1 MKLRSPLALLL
12 AGLIIFLPACNK
24 TPAETT
30 TTATTTTSPKEEV
43 VEPLSKREPTGGVF
57 AEYFKGK
64 ACDTFVGSKIVTE
77 IDFEFGN
84 GTAPYKGV
92 SRTNYSIR
100 FSGQILAPQSGEYTF
115 TTAADDGAILT
126 IGDNVVIS
134 DPGPHLLEEHS
145 GKITLEKGK
154 YYPFTLEYYNG
165 ELGGSIWLGWELPD
179 GKSSLVPTENL
190 FLPAHFANVHLIESA
205 GKLEAI
211 AAPINFEGEG
221 TLIVEQVTDGKV
233 TKRSETPLSGNKKV
247 TCTLENLA
255 VGEIVRTYIVNGGNE
270 MISALTQKRFGVDH
284 EIVVDPATQTGTI
297 SDLLIGA
304 CMEDVNHELY
314 GGIWSQMIF
323 GEKFAEPAKN
333 STLSG
338 EFDISDGTFSATVKD
353 GSPALKVERGENG
366 PKLTFQ
372 NTSSTTGSASMEML
386 LDGDGPVGFIIKG
399 SNLRPGADNF
409 YGYEVALGNNFLR
422 LAKHENNYTLLKEVA
437 VNAPRGSWATLLVEY
452 TADTITISVNG
463 EVAISYTDSNPIRTG
478 SVGLRAWNAAGYFRN
493 IKVATDGGEE
503 REIGYGAKEAAL
515 VVSGCWDITLDN
527 GAVGSAA
534 IDQSKLYNGQQT
546 QKLTYTG
553 GNGALTLSNR
563 GLNRM
568 GMSFVEGKD
577 YEGYLYVSAKADTT
591 LTLSLRSADGSKVYA
606 TTTVDVKAGD
616 FAKYSFTMIPNSTDD
631 NGSFAISLTS
641 PAEINIGYAYLQPGE
656 WARYKGLPVRKDV
669 VEGMEAIGLKVLR
682 FGGCMANAADYKWK
696 SMVGAPEDRPTYKG
710 WWYTY
715 SSFGFGIV
723 EFMDL
728 CEAMGIYYIPD
739 FNAYESPEDMADF
752 VRFAL
757 GTDENDPWVQLRKSM
772 GREEPYNLKMI
783 QIGNEEKVNSDFARR
798 FNAIADAIKDIA
810 PDLILVVGDF
820 AYRNVI
826 TDPYNFTGS
835 DAGITTLAPHK
846 SMLDNAVENGQT
858 VWFDIHWW
866 SESGNEPASYI
877 EAAFSLYDALKS
889 ICPESDPKLC
899 IFELNANS
907 HTIERALCNAFA
919 INATIKASDIFPIVC
934 SANCLQV
941 QDQNDNGWNQGLV
954 FMDSDEVWLQPPAL
968 AAELIGSGLQ
978 GTLIPHT
985 AAENVD
991 FSVSAS
997 LSKDGKTVVLTVVNR
1012 YESAQNVWIELPG
1025 MESMTVKSLS
1035 GALNAVNTAATP
1047 NKVAIGEAIPCEG
1060 QLAKLPANSV
1070 NVITITVK

>member
-1 MKLRSPLALLL
+1 MKYRSLLALLL
-12 AGLIIFLPACNK
+12 AGLMIFLPACNQQP
-24 TPAETT
+24 TETT
-30 TTATTTTSPKEEV
+30 TTQATTSPQEV
-43 VEPLSKREPTGGVF
+43 VVTPLTQRPPTNGVF
-57 AEYFKGK
+57 AEFFKGTDCK
-64 ACDTFVGSKIVTE
+64 NFVGSKLVTE
-77 IDFEFGN
+77 IDFDFPQ
-84 GTAPYKGV
+84 GTAPIKGL
-92 SRTNYSIR
+92 SRTDYSIR
-100 FSGQILAPQSGEYTF
+100 YTGQILAPQSGEYTF
-115 TTAADDGAILT
+115 ATVADDGAILT
-126 IGDNVVIS
+126 VGDTEVIR
-134 DPGPHLLEEHS
+134 DNGPHFAEEHT

-154 YYPFTLEYYNG
+154 YYPFTLDYYNG
-165 ELGGSIWLGWELPD
+165 DLGGSILLRWTLPD
-179 GKSSLVPTENL
+179 GKTDVIPAESL
-190 FLPAHFANVHLIESA
+190 FLPAHFVNVHLAESG
-205 GKLEAI
+205 GKIAAI
-211 AAPINFEGEG
+211 AAPIAFEGEG
-221 TLIVEQVTDGKV
+221 TLVLETVVDGKV
-233 TKRSETPLSGNKKV
+233 TKRTETPLSGNQTV
-247 TCTLENLA
+247 TCTAENA
-255 VGEIVRTYIVNGGNE
+255 KIGDVFRTYVVNGGNE
-270 MISALTQKRFGVDH
+270 MISQLTTKRFGVDH
-284 EIVVDPATQTGTI
+284 EIVVDPATTKGTI

-333 STLSG
+333 STLAG
-338 EFDISDGTFSATVKD
+338 EFDISDGSFSATVRD
-353 GSPALKVERGENG
+353 GAPALKVERGEGG

-372 NTSSTTGSASMEML
+372 NTQSTTGSASMEML

-409 YGYEVALGNNFLR
+409 YGYEVALGDNFLR

-437 VNAPRGSWATLLVEY
+437 VNAPRGSWATLSVDY
-452 TADTITISVNG
+452 TADTLQISVNG
-463 EVAISYTDSNPIRTG
+463 EVAITYTDNNPLRTG
-478 SVGLRAWNAAGYFRN
+478 SIGLRAWNAAGYFRN
-493 IKVATDGGEE
+493 IQVATDGGEA
-503 REIGYGAKEAAL
+503 REIGYGASEAAL
-515 VVSGCWDITLDN
+515 TVSGCWDISLN
-527 GAVGSAA
+527 SGAEGSAA

-546 QKLTYTG
+546 QKLIYTG
-553 GNGALTLSNR
+553 GTGALTLQNR

-568 GMSFVEGKD
+568 GMSFVEGKG

-591 LTLSLRSADGSKVYA
+591 LTLSLCSADGSKVYA
-606 TTTVDVKAGD
+606 TATVDVKAGD
-616 FAKYSFTMIPNSTDD
+616 FAKYSFEMTPDTTDD

-641 PAEINIGYAYLQPGE
+641 PAEVNIGYAFLQPGE
-656 WARYKGLPVRKDV
+656 WARYKGLPVRRDV

-682 FGGCMANAADYKWK
+682 FGGCIANAADYKWK

-783 QIGNEEKVNSDFARR
+783 QIGNEEKVNADFARR

-810 PDLILVVGDF
+810 PELILVVGDF

-846 SMLDNAVENGQT
+846 SILDNAVKNGQT

-877 EAAFSLYDALKS
+877 EAAFSLYDALKK

-978 GTLIPHT
+978 GTLIAHT
-985 AAENVD
+985 AEENVD

-1012 YESAQNVWIELPG
+1012 YEKAQNVWIDLPG
-1025 MESMTVKSLS
+1025 MSGMTVRSLA

-1047 NKVAIGEAIPCEG
+1047 GKVAIGDTVSCDG
-1060 QLAKLPANSV
+1060 QLATLPANSV
-1070 NVITITVK
+1070 NVITVTVK